1 MPHYSVFGS
10 CLSSELAFPEL
21 RSVANTAPR
30 WRLRVSYQQRGLGQA
45 EQLGR
50 DALGDGIE
58 VRLYKFPGGY
68 RLEYDDDTG
77 AFDVSA
83 DGREIT
89 WFPVPNPNEDVVRLH
104 VIGRVLATA
113 LHAAGMFCL
122 HGSGVVLEGGAIGFV
137 APRFWGKSTLAMA
150 LTKAG
155 ARLLSDDT
163 LAVDPDAVPLKLWPG
178 VHSVRLWGDSAEK
191 ITGEDPAGGAAP
203 FEIKRTLAG
212 LPERL
217 LACSPVLLSA
227 IYLLAPRQGDG
238 PVVNR
243 AAVAP
248 VPAAL
253 SLVAHAK
260 IGALLG
266 KSEAPRVFDQAV
278 RVASQVAVYRLDLPR
293 DFERVGDV
301 VAQLA
306 MWHDG
311 AADPEAQAR

>member
-1 MPHYSVFGS
+1 MPDYSIFGN
-10 CLSSELAFPEL
+10 CLRSEIAFPEL
-21 RSVANTAPR
+21 RRIASAAPR
-30 WRLRVSYQQRGLGQA
+30 WRLHVSYQQQALHHAEVLGT
-45 EQLGR
+45 
-50 DALGDGIE
+50 DDLGDGSE
-58 VRLYKFPGGY
+58 VRLYKFTGGY
-68 RLEYDDDTG
+68 RLEYDDHAG
-77 AFDVSA
+77 AFEVSA

-89 WFPVPNPNEDVVRLH
+89 WFPGPNPNEEMVRLH
-104 VIGRVLATA
+104 VVGRVLATA

-122 HGSGVVLEGGAIGFV
+122 HGSGVVLEGGAIAFV

-163 LAVDPDAVPLKLWPG
+163 LAIDPDAVPLKLWPG

-217 LACSPVLLSA
+217 LACSPVPLSA
-227 IYLLAPRQGDG
+227 IYLLAPRQGG
-238 PVVNR
+238 GRVVNR
-243 AAVAP
+243 APVAP

-253 SLVAHAK
+253 SLIAHAK

-278 RVASQVAVYRLDLPR
+278 RVASRVAVYRLDLPR

-311 AADPEAQAR
+311 AADREAQTL

>member
-1 MPHYSVFGS
+1 MPDYSIFGS
-10 CLSSELAFPEL
+10 CLRSEIAFPEL
-21 RSVANTAPR
+21 RKAINAAPR
-30 WRLRVSYQQRGLGQA
+30 WRLEISRQRHPPVGTALLGTDDIGGGVA
-45 EQLGR
+45 
-50 DALGDGIE
+50 
-58 VRLYKFPGGY
+58 VRLYKLPGGY
-68 RLEYDDDTG
+68 LLEYDDNTG
-77 AFDVSA
+77 SFEVSA
-83 DGREIT
+83 DGGLIT
-89 WFPVPNPNEDVVRLH
+89 WFPVPNADSVMVRLH

-191 ITGEDPAGGAAP
+191 ITGDDPAGGAAP

-266 KSEAPRVFDQAV
+266 RSEAPRVFDQAV
-278 RVASQVAVYRLDLPR
+278 RVASQ
-293 DFERVGDV
+293 
-301 VAQLA
+301 
-306 MWHDG
+306 
-311 AADPEAQAR
+311 